1 MVSVSVAPELV
12 SPMVTPTNGAT
23 AASAVVVCPGVV
35 TVMVGRTAASLSVTF
50 MVLLGALVV
59 PAELASLQR
68 QRSLLCWS
76 RGKAFRAGVKTSA
89 LSSEVMVA
97 AGAAARV

>member
-1 MVSVSVAPELV
+1 
-12 SPMVTPTNGAT
+12 MVTPTNGAT

-35 TVMVGRTAASLSVTF
+35 TVMVGRTAASLSVTV

-59 PAELASLQR
+59 PAELASL
-68 QRSLLCWS
+68 SVKVVVVLEP
-76 RGKAFRAGVKTSA
+76 GAPGAGVKTSA

-97 AGAAARV
+97 AALPPGCRRRRRC